1 MMGIRRIHTVPRLHF
16 DSSKG
21 VPGLYSP
28 EALKVAW
35 HDQQQHV
42 LNKLNSVI
50 VDTEH
55 ETRVPFHIML
65 ATRTKPET
73 AHIFNYASQA
83 HNNHLFFSG
92 LNSAGVATQPT
103 GSLLRRINENFGDL
117 NGLKRAIDRAA
128 SQVLSSG
135 WVFLV
140 EQPNKQLTVVASNVA
155 GSPATYSRKQSLDLN
170 GEVTED
176 AQAELA
182 ELQNAVSG
190 RRQNWNMELF
200 ALNLWQ
206 HAYVPE
212 FSFAGRQQFIDA
224 WWKALDWTKV
234 DQRLF
239 KGRI

>member
-1 MMGIRRIHTVPRLHF
+1 MKSIRWIHTVPKLPF
-16 DSSKG
+16 DSLKG

-28 EALKVAW
+28 EAFKVAW
-35 HDQQQHV
+35 HDQQQHL
-42 LNKLNSVI
+42 LNKLNAVI

-92 LNSAGVATQPT
+92 LSSEKKVTEPSGL
-103 GSLLRRINENFGDL
+103 LLRRINEGFGDL
-117 NGLKRAIDRAA
+117 KGLKRAIDRAA
-128 SQVLSSG
+128 SQILSCG

-140 EQPNKQLTVVASNVA
+140 EQPDKQLRVIPSNVA

-170 GEVTED
+170 GEVSED
-176 AQAELA
+176 SQAELN
-182 ELQNAVSG
+182 ELQTAVSE
-190 RRQNWNMELF
+190 RRQNWSIELL

-206 HAYVPE
+206 HAYVSD
-212 FSFAGRQQFIDA
+212 FSFSGRQQYIDA